1 MAGEGRRSRPAAGR
15 AATRLRGR
23 GIHPGGG
30 LGTGNTRRVSTVP
43 AALTGILRRRN
54 DPVVVQS
61 VRSAL
66 AGVLAYVVALELS
79 PNPVPLTAPLTAL
92 LVVQVTL
99 YTTVTTGIRRVV
111 SVVAGVLIA
120 VALGDLMGLTWWS
133 LGLIILASLVVGHI
147 IRVDEFVAEVAISGM
162 LILGVTDHGGEG
174 LDRVLETLIGAVVG
188 VLLNALVAPPVFVRP
203 AGEAVEEL
211 ARRLRGLL
219 LRIGRE
225 LREGASR
232 ERTLSWLHEARRLD
246 NEIARFDEALRRAE
260 ESTKFNPRVR
270 RAEGAMTRLILRSG
284 LDTLEVCA
292 VVLRTLCRS
301 LADLSE
307 DRAHQESVYDAPVS
321 AVLDDLLTHIADAVD
336 SFGRLITAQVSAGAE
351 RAEAE
356 LEQALLD
363 GREDRERIA
372 ALLRDEINA
381 GGEWLSWEL
390 HGALLA
396 NIDRLLDELDVEKR
410 SRWLAAQLDA
420 ARPSPTLV
428 HRLRRR
434 IRQR

>member
-1 MAGEGRRSRPAAGR
+1 MPA
-15 AATRLRGR
+15 L
-23 GIHPGGG
+23 
-30 LGTGNTRRVSTVP
+30 P
-43 AALTGILRRRN
+43 AALAGLVKRSYH

-61 VRSAL
+61 LRSTV
-66 AGVLAYVVALELS
+66 AGVLAYVVALQLS

-99 YTTVTTGIRRVV
+99 YTTLKTGWRRVL
-111 SVVAGVLIA
+111 SVIAGVLIA
-120 VALGDLMGLTWWS
+120 VALGDLMGLNWWS

-162 LILGVTDHGGEG
+162 LILGVTNRGGEG
-174 LDRVLETLIGAVVG
+174 WDRVLETVIGAVVG
-188 VLLNALVAPPVFVRP
+188 VLLNLLFAPPVFVQP

-232 ERTLSWLHEARRLD
+232 ERTVSWLYEARRLD
-246 NEIARFDEALRRAE
+246 NEIARFDESLRRAE
-260 ESTKFNPRVR
+260 ESTKLNPRVR
-270 RAEGAMTRLILRSG
+270 REKGAMTRLILRSG
-284 LDTLEVCA
+284 LDTLEVCT

-307 DRAHQESVYDAPVS
+307 DRSQQESVYDASVS
-321 AVLDDLLTHIADAVD
+321 AVLDELLAHIADAVD

-351 RAEAE
+351 QAEAE
-356 LEQALLD
+356 LEQALHD

-372 ALLRDEINA
+372 GLLRAEA
-381 GGEWLSWEL
+381 EMGGEWRSWEL

-420 ARPSPTLV
+420 ARPSPTLA
-428 HRLRRR
+428 RRMR
-434 IRQR
+434 TRFQR

>member
-1 MAGEGRRSRPAAGR
+1 MPA
-15 AATRLRGR
+15 L
-23 GIHPGGG
+23 
-30 LGTGNTRRVSTVP
+30 P
-43 AALTGILRRRN
+43 AALAGLVKRYH

-61 VRSAL
+61 LRSTV
-66 AGVLAYVVALELS
+66 AGVLAYVVALQLS

-99 YTTVTTGIRRVV
+99 YTTLKTGWRRVL
-111 SVVAGVLIA
+111 SVIAGVLIA

-162 LILGVTDHGGEG
+162 LILGVTNRGGEG
-174 LDRVLETLIGAVVG
+174 WDRVLETVIGAAVG
-188 VLLNALVAPPVFVRP
+188 VLLNALLAPPVFVQP

-211 ARRLRGLL
+211 ARRLRELL

-232 ERTLSWLHEARRLD
+232 ERTVSWLYEARRLD
-246 NEIARFDEALRRAE
+246 NEIARFDESLRRAE
-260 ESTKFNPRVR
+260 ESTKLNPRVR
-270 RAEGAMTRLILRSG
+270 REKGAMTRLILRSG
-284 LDTLEVCA
+284 LDTLEVCT

-301 LADLSE
+301 LADLAE
-307 DRAHQESVYDAPVS
+307 DRSHQESVYDAAVS
-321 AVLDDLLTHIADAVD
+321 AVLDELLAHIADAVD
-336 SFGRLITAQVSAGAE
+336 SFGRLITAQVTAGAE

-356 LEQALLD
+356 LEQALHD

-372 ALLRDEINA
+372 ALLRAEA
-381 GGEWLSWEL
+381 EMGGEWRSWEL

-420 ARPSPTLV
+420 GRPSLTLA
-428 HRLRRR
+428 RRMR
-434 IRQR
+434 ARFRR